1 MAAKPNQRRVLLP
14 DAGGIQVEGEL
25 PRGRFAEWSC
35 SNCIMDGHFELGISV
50 RVEPVVS
57 VQPEVMRW
65 ARQSIGLSVSDVAL
79 RLKRSVEEIEAWE
92 AGAAFPSYPQLEKLA
107 YQIYKRPLAVFFLPA
122 PPDEVSPV
130 REFRTLPTQ
139 DLLTLA
145 VDTHLH
151 LRRAHAYQ
159 IALREL
165 FGTNPAEDLIW
176 QKISLSRI
184 DPVTDR
190 AASIRDLLGI
200 TLEDQLRWRD
210 EDSSLKNWRKAIE
223 DRGVFVFKES
233 FEQKDISGF
242 CLADVQ
248 FPVVYLNNSTTKT
261 RQLFSLLHELVHL
274 LLSVNGLSKF
284 DKQYIEHL
292 PAQEKQIEQFCNAI
306 AAEVL
311 IPSFD
316 FQQQASNLPA
326 DIERASEEQ
335 ISGLAARYGVSREAI
350 LRRFLDQDR
359 VSEAFYKQKAE
370 IWAAQ
375 KKKGTR
381 GNWYATQ
388 NVYLSERFAKEVVSR
403 HYKNQLSVEQAADL
417 LGIKPKS
424 FAGLEQRILQG
435 GVA

>member
-1 MAAKPNQRRVLLP
+1 M
-14 DAGGIQVEGEL
+14 
-25 PRGRFAEWSC
+25 
-35 SNCIMDGHFELGISV
+35 
-50 RVEPVVS
+50 S
-57 VQPEVMRW
+57 VQPEVLRW

-79 RLKRSVEEIEAWE
+79 RLKRPVEEIEAWE
-92 AGAAFPSYPQLEKLA
+92 AGVAFPSYPQLEKLA
-107 YQIYKRPLAVFFLPA
+107 YQIYKRPLAVFFLPV
-122 PPDEVSPV
+122 PPEEVSPV

-165 FGTNPAEDLIW
+165 FGTNPCDDRIW
-176 QKISLSRI
+176 QRISLSRTDSVI
-184 DPVTDR
+184 DQ
-190 AASIRDLLGI
+190 AATVRDHLGI

-223 DRGVFVFKES
+223 DKGVFVFKEA
-233 FEQKDISGF
+233 FKQKDISGF
-242 CLADVQ
+242 CLVDVQ

-261 RQLFSLLHELVHL
+261 RQLFSLLHELAHL

-284 DKQYIEHL
+284 DQQYIEHL
-292 PAQEKQIEQFCNAI
+292 PEQEKQIEQFCNAI

-316 FQQQASNLPA
+316 FQQQASRLPA
-326 DIERASEEQ
+326 DIERASEDQ
-335 ISGLAARYGVSREAI
+335 LSGLAARYGVSREAI

-359 VSEAFYKQKAE
+359 VSIPFYQQKSVA
-370 IWAAQ
+370 WAAQ
-375 KKKGTR
+375 QKKGA
-381 GNWYATQ
+381 GGDWYASK
-388 NVYLSERFAKEVVSR
+388 NAYLSERFAKEVVSR

-417 LGIKPKS
+417 LGIKPKT

-435 GVA
+435 GIA